1 MLIVLSTNRNSI
13 MTTQQIA
20 WARKHDWFIE
30 AKVLRITGQI
40 RIHVKD
46 DMIEGNTL
54 GFTDFDE
61 LTEWAGY

>member
-1 MLIVLSTNRNSI
+1 

-46 DMIEGNTL
+46 DMVAGNTL

-61 LTEWAGY
+61 LQQWAGY

>member
-1 MLIVLSTNRNSI
+1 

-54 GFTDFDE
+54 GFTNFDE